1 MCESINS
8 EFRFFVNEYIIH
20 DSLMLE
26 FSLYLYIYNNN
37 KKKKKELEFEE

>member
-1 MCESINS
+1 MYESINS

-26 FSLYLYIYNNN
+26 FSLYLYIYIII
-37 KKKKKELEFEE
+37 KKKKKGIGI